1 MTAQPVWLTPAGNLG
16 TYPEGTFFQLPL
28 VAEVV
33 DDNLF
38 YRLIA
43 GELPAGVQLT
53 DAGAIVG
60 TPYVNV
66 QGVPNLVSRDTVS
79 KFAVRAYTKK
89 TVNNTLVVNRLA
101 DRTFSL
107 TVAGQNVPEFTTPAG
122 LVATYFD
129 GSQVTDLQIGY
140 TDNDPEEVAIVRL
153 IAGALPPGCTIT
165 PTGVI
170 SGFIVPEV
178 PSGGIAGY
186 SRDDQAFD
194 EYDFDFPTNSLNVN
208 YEFILEVTDGR
219 ASNIR
224 TFNIQVYSRD
234 SLTADT
240 TDFTADNT
248 FITAD
253 GTPVRPPILLT
264 PEGSIGTVRNDNFY
278 AFQFDAIDL
287 DDDKIRYHIRPTPI
301 SADLPPGLTLD
312 PFSGWLYGYIPNT
325 GLTEKTYNFEVRV
338 SQLYNPDVSSMYYSY
353 SLTIIGQI
361 DTDIVWTTPSTA
373 VDRAKNPSPLGTINT
388 GSISTLYVAAVNVDG
403 IGLEYRLKSGSNS
416 SLPQGLMLMPSGNIV
431 GRVSFNTFALDGG
444 TTTFDVD
451 SVNLNV
457 TSPTTF
463 DLEFVFTVEAFN
475 GGSNVSVYKTFSIV
489 VNRAFNTPYEN
500 LYIQAMPPQNDRD
513 LINDLLQDTTAI
525 PIESLYRADDPN
537 FGRATQVVYD
547 HAYGLTAA
555 TYIDYVSSL
564 YLNHYWKNLVLGE
577 IATAQA
583 LDPVTGDVVY
593 EVVYSRVIDNLV
605 NNSGESVGKEVV
617 IPYPINANDSTEI
630 DVVYPN
636 SLINMRDQVI
646 DVVGQTSNLLPLW
659 MLSKQSNGRVLGF
672 TPSWVI
678 AYVNPGQ
685 SGQVAYN
692 IRTKLGTALNLIDF
706 QVDRYELDRAL
717 THNWSPEYDQWEPQP
732 PAETTFDLPPDT
744 WDLTSEYVTGNIV
757 KYFHTNYTVNTLNVP
772 VGTVL
777 TNTEYWQVFSPA
789 VELPWIQD
797 PVNTTVWSSPMWP
810 DPVWDPTVEYA
821 TGDIVVEEVVIE
833 GVTVEDNVTIY
844 TTYIVNKLT
853 VPIGTL
859 PTNIQYWQA
868 VDATIF
874 DGGSLRFITPVDIYL
889 DSNTQDYDKYLVFPR
904 RNIISP
910 VTPIIPPTVVT
921 WDNNS
926 ADPVEWNN
934 DADQPVEWINDPS
947 QL

>member
-28 VAEVV
+28 IAEVV
-33 DDNLF
+33 DDDLF

-66 QGVPNLVSRDTVS
+66 QGVPDLVSRDTVS

-107 TVAGQNVPEFTTPAG
+107 TVAGQNVPEFITPPG
-122 LVATYFD
+122 LVASYFD
-129 GSQVTDLQIGY
+129 GSQVTDLQIEY
-140 TDNDPEEVAIVRL
+140 TDNDPGEVAIVKL
-153 IAGALPPGCTIT
+153 IAGSLPPGCTIT

-170 SGFIVPEV
+170 SGFIAPETA
-178 PSGGIAGY
+178 SGAIAGF
-186 SRDDQAFD
+186 SRDGQGYD
-194 EYDFDFPTNSLNVN
+194 EFAFDFPTNSLNVN
-208 YEFILEVTDGR
+208 YEFILEVTDGK
-219 ASNIR
+219 SSDIR

-253 GTPVRPPILLT
+253 GTPIRPPILLT

-278 AFQFDAIDL
+278 AFKFDGIDL
-287 DDDKIRYHIRPTPI
+287 DDDKIKYDLILGPSIGYDAIPYDIEGFDQGTYE
-301 SADLPPGLTLD
+301 LPPGLTLD
-312 PFSGWLYGYIPNT
+312 PLSGWLYGYIPDT
-325 GLTEKTYNFEVRV
+325 GLTERTYNFAVRV
-338 SQLYNPDVSSMYYSY
+338 SQLYNPDISSRYYYY
-353 SLTIIGQI
+353 SLTIVGQI

-373 VDRAKNPSPLGTINT
+373 ADRAKNPSPLGTINT
-388 GSISTLYVAAVNVDG
+388 GAISTLYVAAYNVDG
-403 IGLEYRLKSGSNS
+403 IELAYRLKSGSNS
-416 SLPQGLMLMPSGNIV
+416 SLPQGLQLMPSGNIV

-451 SVNLNV
+451 NVNLNV

-463 DLEFVFTVEAFN
+463 DMEFVFTVEAFN
-475 GGSNVSVYKTFSIV
+475 GGNNVSVYKTFSVV
-489 VNRAFNTPYEN
+489 VNRAFNQPYEN

-513 LINDLLQDTTAI
+513 LINNLLENTIAI
-525 PIESLYRADDPN
+525 PDALLYRADDPN
-537 FGRATQVVYD
+537 FGRATRVVYN

-583 LDPVTGDVVY
+583 LDPVTGDVLY
-593 EVVYSRVIDNLV
+593 EVVYSRIIDDLV
-605 NNSGESVGKEVV
+605 NSSGESVGKQVV

-672 TPSWVI
+672 TPAWVI

-692 IRTKLGTALNLIDF
+692 IRTQLGTSLNLVDF
-706 QVDRYELDRAL
+706 EVDRYELDRAL
-717 THNWSPEYDQWEPQP
+717 THNWSPEYNQWEPQP
-732 PAETTFDLPPDT
+732 PAETTFDL
-744 WDLTSEYVTGNIV
+744 
-757 KYFHTNYTVNTLNVP
+757 
-772 VGTVL
+772 
-777 TNTEYWQVFSPA
+777 SPG
-789 VELPWIQD
+789 PQ
-797 PVNTTVWSSPMWP
+797 
-810 DPVWDPTVEYA
+810 
-821 TGDIVVEEVVIE
+821 
-833 GVTVEDNVTIY
+833 
-844 TTYIVNKLT
+844 
-853 VPIGTL
+853 
-859 PTNIQYWQA
+859 
-868 VDATIF
+868 TIF

-910 VTPIIPPTVVT
+910 VTPIVPSQPVGWT
-921 WDNNS
+921 NNS
-926 ADPVEWNN
+926 SATVEWVN
-934 DADQPVEWINDPS
+934 DDTDAVEWLNDPS

>member
-16 TYPEGTFFQLPL
+16 TYPEGVFFQLPL
-28 VAEVV
+28 LAEVV
-33 DDNLF
+33 DDTLF

-43 GELPAGVQLT
+43 GELPTGVQLT
-53 DAGAIVG
+53 DTGAIVG
-60 TPYVNV
+60 VPYVNV
-66 QGVPNLVSRDTVS
+66 QGVPDLVSRDIVS

-89 TVNNTLVVNRLA
+89 TVGTVTVVNRLA
-101 DRTFSL
+101 DRTFSM
-107 TVAGQNVPEFTTPAG
+107 TVAGQDVPEFITPPG

-129 GSQVTDLQIGY
+129 GSQVTDLQIEY
-140 TDNDPEEVAIVRL
+140 TDTDPVDAVIVRL
-153 IAGALPPGCTIT
+153 IAGTLPPGTTIT
-165 PTGVI
+165 TKGVI
-170 SGFIVPEV
+170 SGFIAPET
-178 PSGGIAGY
+178 PSDAVAGF
-186 SRDDQAFD
+186 SRDGQGYD
-194 EYDFDFPTNSLNVN
+194 EYDFDFSTNSLNVN
-208 YEFILEVTDGR
+208 YEFILEVTDGKS
-219 ASNIR
+219 SNIR

-253 GTPVRPPILLT
+253 GSPIRPPLLLT
-264 PEGSIGTVRNDNFY
+264 PEGSIGTIRNDNFY
-278 AFQFDAIDL
+278 AFKFDGIDL
-287 DDDKIRYHIRPTPI
+287 DDNVIVYDIIVGGGIGYDSGPYDIAGFDRG
-301 SADLPPGLTLD
+301 SFELPPGLTLD
-312 PFSGWLYGYIPNT
+312 PNSGWLYGYIPNT
-325 GLTEKTYNFEVRV
+325 GLTETTYNFAVRV
-338 SQLYNPDVSSMYYSY
+338 SQLDNPDVSSPYQNY

-361 DTDIVWTTPSTA
+361 STEIIWTTPSTA

-388 GSISTLYVAAVNVDG
+388 GAISTLYVAAVNVDG
-403 IGLEYRLKSGSNS
+403 IGLEYRLKSGSDS
-416 SLPQGLMLMPSGNIV
+416 SLPQGLELMSSGNIV
-431 GRVSFNTFALDGG
+431 GRVSFNTFAVDGG
-444 TTTFDVD
+444 TTTFDVA
-451 SVNLNV
+451 SVNRNV

-463 DLEFVFTVEAFN
+463 DMEFVFTVEAFN

-489 VNRAFNTPYEN
+489 VNRAFNKPYEN

-513 LINDLLQDTTAI
+513 LINDLLQDSVAI

-537 FGRATQVVYD
+537 FGRATQVIYN

-577 IATAQA
+577 ISTARA

-605 NNSGESVGKEVV
+605 NSSGESVGKQVV
-617 IPYPINANDSTEI
+617 IPYPIDPNTPAEI

-646 DVVGQTSNLLPLW
+646 DVVGQSSNLLPLW
-659 MLSKQSNGRVLGF
+659 MLSKQTDGRVLGF
-672 TPSWVI
+672 TPAWVI

-692 IRTKLGTALNLIDF
+692 IRTQFGTRLNLIDF

-717 THNWSPEYDQWEPQP
+717 THNWSPEYEQWEPQP
-732 PAETTFDLPPDT
+732 PAETTFDLSPGPQ
-744 WDLTSEYVTGNIV
+744 
-757 KYFHTNYTVNTLNVP
+757 TV
-772 VGTVL
+772 
-777 TNTEYWQVFSPA
+777 
-789 VELPWIQD
+789 
-797 PVNTTVWSSPMWP
+797 
-810 DPVWDPTVEYA
+810 
-821 TGDIVVEEVVIE
+821 
-833 GVTVEDNVTIY
+833 
-844 TTYIVNKLT
+844 
-853 VPIGTL
+853 
-859 PTNIQYWQA
+859 
-868 VDATIF
+868 F

-910 VTPIIPPTVVT
+910 VTPIIPSQPVGWT
-921 WDNNS
+921 NNS
-926 ADPVEWNN
+926 VQPVEWVN
-934 DADQPVEWINDPS
+934 DDTDAVEWINDPS

>member
-1 MTAQPVWLTPAGNLG
+1 MTAQPVWITPAGNLG

-28 VAEVV
+28 IAEVV
-33 DDNLF
+33 DDDLF

-66 QGVPNLVSRDTVS
+66 QGVPDLVSRDTVS

-89 TVNNTLVVNRLA
+89 TVNNILVVNRLA

-107 TVAGQNVPEFTTPAG
+107 TVAGQNAPEFITPPG
-122 LVATYFD
+122 LVASYFD
-129 GSQVTDLQIGY
+129 GSQVTDLQIEY
-140 TDNDPEEVAIVRL
+140 TDNDPSEVAIVKL
-153 IAGALPPGCTIT
+153 IAGSLPPGCTIT

-170 SGFIVPEV
+170 SGFIAPETA
-178 PSGGIAGY
+178 SGAIAGF
-186 SRDDQAFD
+186 SRDGQGFD
-194 EYDFDFPTNSLNVN
+194 EFGFDFPTNSLNVN

-219 ASNIR
+219 ASDIR
-224 TFNIQVYSRD
+224 TFDIQVYSRD

-278 AFQFDAIDL
+278 AFRFDGIDL
-287 DDDKIRYHIRPTPI
+287 DDDKIRYDLIVGPGIGYDAIPYDI
-301 SADLPPGLTLD
+301 EGFDQGLYELPPGLTLD
-312 PFSGWLYGYIPNT
+312 PLSGWLYGYIPDT
-325 GLTEKTYNFEVRV
+325 GLTERTYNFAVRV
-338 SQLYNPDVSSMYYSY
+338 SQLYNPDISSRYYSY

-361 DTDIVWTTPSTA
+361 DTDIIWTTPSTVA
-373 VDRAKNPSPLGTINT
+373 DRAKNPSPLGTINT
-388 GSISTLYVAAVNVDG
+388 GAISTLYVAAYNVDG
-403 IGLEYRLKSGSNS
+403 IELAYRLKSGSNS
-416 SLPQGLMLMPSGNIV
+416 SLPQGLQLMPSGNIV

-451 SVNLNV
+451 NVNLNV

-475 GGSNVSVYKTFSIV
+475 GSANVSVYKTFSVV
-489 VNRAFNTPYEN
+489 VNRAFNAPYEN

-513 LINDLLQDTTAI
+513 LINNLLENTIAI
-525 PIESLYRADDPN
+525 PTELLYRADDPN
-537 FGRATQVVYD
+537 FGRATRVVYN

-555 TYIDYVSSL
+555 TYLDYVSSL

-583 LDPVTGDVVY
+583 LDPVTGDVLY
-593 EVVYSRVIDNLV
+593 EVVYSRIIDDLV
-605 NNSGESVGKEVV
+605 NSSGESVGKQVV

-646 DVVGQTSNLLPLW
+646 DVVGQISNLLPLW
-659 MLSKQSNGRVLGF
+659 MLSKQTNGRVLGF
-672 TPSWVI
+672 TPAWVI

-692 IRTKLGTALNLIDF
+692 IRTQLGTSLNLVDF
-706 QVDRYELDRAL
+706 EVDRYELDRAL

-732 PAETTFDLPPDT
+732 PAETTFDL
-744 WDLTSEYVTGNIV
+744 
-757 KYFHTNYTVNTLNVP
+757 
-772 VGTVL
+772 
-777 TNTEYWQVFSPA
+777 SPG
-789 VELPWIQD
+789 PQ
-797 PVNTTVWSSPMWP
+797 
-810 DPVWDPTVEYA
+810 
-821 TGDIVVEEVVIE
+821 
-833 GVTVEDNVTIY
+833 
-844 TTYIVNKLT
+844 
-853 VPIGTL
+853 
-859 PTNIQYWQA
+859 
-868 VDATIF
+868 TIF

-910 VTPIIPPTVVT
+910 VTPIIPAQPVGWT
-921 WDNNS
+921 NNS
-926 ADPVEWNN
+926 V
-934 DADQPVEWINDPS
+934 QPVEWINDDTDAVEWLNDPS

>member
-1 MTAQPVWLTPAGNLG
+1 MTAQPVWITPAGDLG

-28 VAEVV
+28 IAEVAN
-33 DDNLF
+33 DDLF

-60 TPYVNV
+60 TPYVNL

-89 TVNNTLVVNRLA
+89 TVNNILVVNRLA

-107 TVAGQNVPEFTTPAG
+107 TVAGQNVPEFITPPG

-129 GSQVTDLQIGY
+129 GSQVTDLQIQY
-140 TDNDPEEVAIVRL
+140 TDNDPDEVAVVRL
-153 IAGALPPGCTIT
+153 IAGTLPPGCTIT
-165 PTGVI
+165 PKGVI
-170 SGFIVPEV
+170 SGFIEPEI
-178 PSGGIAGY
+178 PDIENP
-186 SRDDQAFD
+186 DQ
-194 EYDFDFPTNSLNVN
+194 SLNVD
-208 YEFILEVTDGR
+208 YEFILEVTDFK
-219 ASNIR
+219 ASDIR

-278 AFQFDAIDL
+278 AFHFDGIDL
-287 DDDKIRYHIRPTPI
+287 DGDEIVYHIRPVPG

-312 PFSGWLYGYIPNT
+312 PQSGWLYGYIPDT
-325 GLTEKTYNFEVRV
+325 GLTERTYNFEVRV
-338 SQLYNPDVSSMYYSY
+338 SQLDNPDVTSQYYSY

-361 DTDIVWTTPSTA
+361 DTDIVWTTPATA

-388 GSISTLYVAAVNVDG
+388 GAISTLYVAAYNVDG
-403 IGLEYRLKSGSNS
+403 IELAYRLKSGSNS
-416 SLPQGLMLMPSGNIV
+416 SLPQGLQLMPSGNIV

-451 SVNLNV
+451 NVNLNV
-457 TSPTTF
+457 NSPTTF
-463 DLEFVFTVEAFN
+463 DMEFVFTVEAFN
-475 GGSNVSVYKTFSIV
+475 SSNNVSVYKTFSVV

-500 LYIQAMPPQNDRD
+500 LYIQAMPPQNDRN
-513 LINDLLQDTTAI
+513 LINNLLENSIAI
-525 PIESLYRADDPN
+525 PNELLYRADDPN
-537 FGRATQVVYD
+537 FGRATRVVYN

-555 TYIDYVSSL
+555 TYLDYVSSL

-577 IATAQA
+577 ISTAQA
-583 LDPVTGDVVY
+583 LDPVTGDVLY
-593 EVVYSRVIDNLV
+593 EVVYSRIIDNLV
-605 NNSGESVGKEVV
+605 NNSGESVGKQVV
-617 IPYPINANDSTEI
+617 IPYPINADDSTEI
-630 DVVYPN
+630 NVVYPN

-659 MLSKQSNGRVLGF
+659 MLSKQTDGRILGF
-672 TPSWVI
+672 TPAWVI

-692 IRTKLGTALNLIDF
+692 IRTELGTSLNLVDF

-732 PAETTFDLPPDT
+732 PAETTFDR
-744 WDLTSEYVTGNIV
+744 
-757 KYFHTNYTVNTLNVP
+757 
-772 VGTVL
+772 
-777 TNTEYWQVFSPA
+777 SPG
-789 VELPWIQD
+789 PQ
-797 PVNTTVWSSPMWP
+797 
-810 DPVWDPTVEYA
+810 
-821 TGDIVVEEVVIE
+821 
-833 GVTVEDNVTIY
+833 
-844 TTYIVNKLT
+844 
-853 VPIGTL
+853 
-859 PTNIQYWQA
+859 
-868 VDATIF
+868 TIF

-910 VTPIIPPTVVT
+910 VTPIIPSQPVT
-921 WDNNS
+921 WTNNS
-926 ADPVEWNN
+926 VQPVEWVNNDTDPVEWL
-934 DADQPVEWINDPS
+934 NDPS

>member
-16 TYPEGTFFQLPL
+16 TYSEGVFFQLPL
-28 VAEVV
+28 IAEVV
-33 DDNLF
+33 DDDLF

-66 QGVPNLVSRDTVS
+66 QGVPDLVSRDTVS

-89 TVNNTLVVNRLA
+89 TVNNILVVNRLA

-107 TVAGQNVPEFTTPAG
+107 TVTGQNTPEFITPPG

-129 GSQVTDLQIGY
+129 GSQVTDLQIEY
-140 TDNDPEEVAIVRL
+140 TDNDPGEVAIVKL
-153 IAGALPPGCTIT
+153 IAGSLPPGCTIT

-170 SGFIVPEV
+170 SGFIAPETAT
-178 PSGGIAGY
+178 GAIAGF
-186 SRDDQAFD
+186 SRDGQGYD
-194 EYDFDFPTNSLNVN
+194 EFAFDFPTNSLNVN

-219 ASNIR
+219 ASDIR
-224 TFNIQVYSRD
+224 TFDIQVYSRD

-278 AFQFDAIDL
+278 AFKFDGIDL
-287 DDDKIRYHIRPTPI
+287 DDDKIRYDIILGPSIGYDAIPYDIEGFDQGTYE
-301 SADLPPGLTLD
+301 LPPGLTLD
-312 PFSGWLYGYIPNT
+312 PLSGWLYGYIPDT
-325 GLTEKTYNFEVRV
+325 GLTERTYNFAIRV
-338 SQLYNPDVSSMYYSY
+338 SQLYNPDITSGYYYY

-361 DTDIVWTTPSTA
+361 DTDIIWTTPSTA
-373 VDRAKNPSPLGTINT
+373 VDRAKNPSPLGSINT
-388 GSISTLYVAAVNVDG
+388 GAISTLYVAAYNVDG
-403 IGLEYRLKSGSNS
+403 IELAYRLKSGSNS
-416 SLPQGLMLMPSGNIV
+416 SLPQGLQLMPSGNIV

-451 SVNLNV
+451 NVNLNV

-463 DLEFVFTVEAFN
+463 DLKFVFTVEAFN
-475 GGSNVSVYKTFSIV
+475 GSANVSVYKTFSVV

-513 LINDLLQDTTAI
+513 LINNLLENTIAI
-525 PIESLYRADDPN
+525 PDELLYRADDPN
-537 FGRATQVVYD
+537 FGRATRVVYN

-555 TYIDYVSSL
+555 TYLDYVSSL

-583 LDPVTGDVVY
+583 LDPVTGDVLY
-593 EVVYSRVIDNLV
+593 EVVYSRIIDNLI
-605 NNSGESVGKEVV
+605 NNSGESVGKQVV

-630 DVVYPN
+630 NVVYPN

-659 MLSKQSNGRVLGF
+659 MLSKQTDGRVLGF
-672 TPSWVI
+672 TPAWVI

-692 IRTKLGTALNLIDF
+692 IRTQFGTSLNLVDF

-717 THNWSPEYDQWEPQP
+717 THNWSPEYEQWEPQP
-732 PAETTFDLPPDT
+732 PAETTFDL
-744 WDLTSEYVTGNIV
+744 
-757 KYFHTNYTVNTLNVP
+757 
-772 VGTVL
+772 
-777 TNTEYWQVFSPA
+777 SPG
-789 VELPWIQD
+789 PQ
-797 PVNTTVWSSPMWP
+797 
-810 DPVWDPTVEYA
+810 
-821 TGDIVVEEVVIE
+821 
-833 GVTVEDNVTIY
+833 
-844 TTYIVNKLT
+844 
-853 VPIGTL
+853 
-859 PTNIQYWQA
+859 
-868 VDATIF
+868 TIF

-910 VTPIIPPTVVT
+910 VTPIIPAQPVGWT
-921 WDNNS
+921 NNS
-926 ADPVEWNN
+926 V
-934 DADQPVEWINDPS
+934 QPVEWVNDDTDAVEWLNDPS